1 MDKVI
6 FNFLIKYKVHI
17 IVWVSFI
24 IYETVILGLVTGK
37 FSKVASY
44 IIHYALNISLFYFH
58 AYFLARILKS
68 RMIFLI
74 LPIGITLEI
83 ISYISLFYIMD
94 NTAANF
100 PEIFGIERVVL
111 NRSLV
116 LMVTWRSLY
125 FIGFSTGYYFL
136 ITLLKEREKTSVL
149 EKQQLT
155 QVIQRQKMEKELAK
169 AQNAYLRAQINPHF
183 LFNTLNFIYNKTRK
197 TAPMAADA
205 ILTLSA
211 MMRYAVET
219 NEDKGYTFIEE
230 EIEQIHNLIHLH
242 KLRQN
247 QQIYFE
253 IQVQDNTRKL
263 SIIPLVLIT
272 LAENIFKHGNLSQP
286 NHPAFIKI
294 YIAEEILHIETDN
307 LINAIHNTSG
317 LSKGLENIEKRLQN
331 TYSDAASFLYKVNSQ
346 NHFKTYVKIKL
357 NVLNG
362 YVVTLDV
369 SEDTGK

>member
-68 RMIFLI
+68 RMIFLV

-83 ISYISLFYIMD
+83 ISYILLFYIMD

-136 ITLLKEREKTSVL
+136 ITLLKERERTTVL
-149 EKQQLT
+149 ERQQLT

-219 NEDKGYTFIEE
+219 NEDKGYTYIEE

-253 IQVQDNTRKL
+253 VQVQDDTLKL
-263 SIIPLVLIT
+263 NIIPLVLIT
-272 LAENIFKHGNLSQP
+272 LAENIFKHGNLSLI
-286 NHPAFIKI
+286 NHPAYLKT
-294 YIAEEILHIETDN
+294 YIVESTLYIESDN
-307 LINAIHNTSG
+307 LINAIHNSSG
-317 LSKGLENIEKRLQN
+317 LSKGLENIEKRLHN
-331 TYSDAASFLYKVNSQ
+331 TYSDDASFFYEKTSQ
-346 NHFKTYVKIKL
+346 NHFKTQVTIKL
-357 NVLNG
+357 EALNAYALPLNISG
-362 YVVTLDV
+362 DI
-369 SEDTGK
+369 DK